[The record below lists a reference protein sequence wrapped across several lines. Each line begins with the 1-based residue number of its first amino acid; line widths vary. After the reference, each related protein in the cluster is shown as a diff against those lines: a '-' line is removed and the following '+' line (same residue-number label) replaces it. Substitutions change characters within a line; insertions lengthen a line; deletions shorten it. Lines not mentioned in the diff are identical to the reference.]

1 VAREKQSSAPRR
13 IAFDLAGVVQ
23 GVGFRP
29 TIYRLA
35 RAAGLGGSVQ
45 NRSGSVR
52 LVLEGPLDK
61 IRAFLAA
68 LPANLPPNARIDSIT
83 EIANGALNGA
93 PLPFRIEA
101 SGGDEAAQVLIPA
114 DLAICPDCLREILDP
129 ADRRHGYPFT
139 TCTRCGPR
147 YTVINGMP
155 YDRIRTTMSV
165 FPLCPACQREYGDPA
180 DRRFHAESIACPACG
195 PRLRLEDAQGN
206 AVAGDP
212 LRQVRAALAAGAV
225 VAVRGLGGFL
235 LAADATNRRTLED
248 LRRRKH
254 RPHKPFAIMARALA
268 LVEGTCFLDVAS
280 ARLLQSAVAPI
291 VVLDVRPDEERRRRA
306 ARQREDQPPGRAE
319 LEGAAPSAPCLALDL
334 LSPDTQTLGVMLP
347 TTPLHGL
354 LATPLPG
361 DPTAAFDW
369 LVMTSGNRGGE
380 PICISNDEARERL
393 RGIADFFLLHD
404 REINLRCDDSIVAVQ
419 HAARPRRPAA
429 LQVAEQ
435 QYSDGTPGGAPA
447 AAPAMQT
454 PQVWRRARGF
464 APNPILLSHR
474 LRRTVLAMGAEMKNA
489 IAIGYG
495 DRVIASPHIG
505 DLEAPEA
512 VDGLRQVAEALPRFV
527 NRVPEL
533 VAVDAHPDMHSS
545 RVGREI
551 AKRLGVPVHEVQHHH
566 AHAAACLGEHGL
578 REGLALVFDG
588 TGLGPDGHIWGAEL
602 LDVQSGAFQRLAS
615 FMGVPLPG
623 GDAAVQR
630 PARQLAGRCVA
641 AGIDL
646 PPEMRA
652 ELGIGDEEW
661 QVWQQQCAAG
671 VNAPVTHAAG
681 RLFDSFAAA
690 LGLANRTTTYEGQSA
705 IRLEAAARRVLAGNP
720 GGADGAA
727 PSIPYRVVRDGG
739 MLWIDWSDAFR
750 LLLGEKGVAAAVSA
764 AESTACDTHA
774 ATQFAWAYAAHAAI
788 AAAAAEMI
796 RYGTAAT
803 GQRAVALS
811 GGVFMNRILTGLLTP
826 QLEAMGLTVLLH
838 RDTPPNDGCIAIG
851 QAIVAG
857 GAER

>member
-1 VAREKQSSAPRR
+1 MSRKPKPAANGVAALRR
-13 IAFDLAGVVQ
+13 IACDLTGIVQ

-29 TIYRLA
+29 TLYRLA

-45 NRSGSVR
+45 NRCGSVR
-52 LVLEGPLDK
+52 LVLEGPVDQ
-61 IRAFLAA
+61 IRTFLTA

-83 EIANGALNGA
+83 EIENAALNGA
-93 PLPFRIEA
+93 ALPLSFCIAA
-101 SGGDEAAQVLIPA
+101 SGSEAAMQALIPA
-114 DLAICPDCLREILDP
+114 DLAVCPDCLREILDP
-129 ADRRHGYPFT
+129 AARRHGYPFT

-165 FPLCPACQREYGDPA
+165 FPLCPACRREYEDSA
-180 DRRFHAESIACPACG
+180 DRRFHAESIACPVCG
-195 PRLRLEDAQGN
+195 PRLRFEDAQGN

-212 LRQVRAALAAGAV
+212 LRQARAALAAGAV

-235 LAADATNRRTLED
+235 LAADATNRRTLEE
-248 LRRRKH
+248 LRRRKR
-254 RPHKPFAIMARALA
+254 RPHKPFAVMVRSLA
-268 LVEGTCFLDVAS
+268 LVEEACCLDSAS

-291 VVLDVRPDEERRRRA
+291 AILDVRPDEKRRRRA
-306 ARQREDQPPGRAE
+306 ALPREDQPPGRAE
-319 LEGAAPSAPCLALDL
+319 LEGAAAPLAPCLALDL

-347 TTPLHGL
+347 TTPLHVL

-380 PICISNDEARERL
+380 PICIANAEACERL

-419 HAARPRRPAA
+419 HG
-429 LQVAEQ
+429 
-435 QYSDGTPGGAPA
+435 DT
-447 AAPAMQT
+447 
-454 PQVWRRARGF
+454 QVWRRARGF
-464 APNPILLSHR
+464 APNPILLSHP
-474 LRRTVLAMGAEMKNA
+474 LQRTVLAMGAEMKNA
-489 IAIGYG
+489 IAIGYE

-512 VDGLRQVAEALPRFV
+512 MNSLRQVAETLPRFV
-527 NRVPEL
+527 NRAPEL
-533 VAVDAHPDMHSS
+533 VAVDAHPDLHSS

-551 AKRLGVPVHEVQHHH
+551 AKRLGVPVREIQHHH
-566 AHAAACLGEHGL
+566 AHAVACLGEHGL
-578 REGLALVFDG
+578 QKGLALVFDG

-615 FMGVPLPG
+615 FAGVPLPG
-623 GDAAVQR
+623 GDAAVQH

-646 PPEMRA
+646 PAERRA
-652 ELGIGDEEW
+652 ALGIGDEEW
-661 QVWQQQCAAG
+661 QVWQRQCAAG

-690 LGLANRTTTYEGQSA
+690 LGLTSRTTTYEGQSA
-705 IRLEAAARRVLAGNP
+705 IRLEAAARRYLTGNP

-727 PSIPYRVVRDGG
+727 PSISYRAVHDGA

-750 LLLGEKGVAAAVSA
+750 QLLQGQPVAAAAGCGPEISV
-764 AESTACDTHA
+764 E
-774 ATQFAWAYAAHAAI
+774 AWAYAAHAAI
-788 AAAAAEMI
+788 AAAAVEMVLSGVS
-796 RYGTAAT
+796 RNAMA
-803 GQRAVALS
+803 QSRAVALS
-811 GGVFMNRILTGLLTP
+811 GGVFMNRILTGLLVP
-826 QLEAMGLTVLLH
+826 QLETMGLTVLLH

-851 QAIVAG
+851 QAIIAG
-857 GAER
+857 GTECSLQL